1 MENMWKQA
9 SAEVRQVYG
18 RKYLESQFS
27 GLDNASKTSPS
38 STRPV
43 VDAFVDALTLENPK
57 TRYLV
62 DGGIGLVDKYCV
74 SSRSLFPPPLS
85 LSLSLSLSLNFNCI

>member
-27 GLDNASKTSPS
+27 GLGHASKTSPS

-62 DGGIGLVDKYCV
+62 DGGVGLVDKYCV
-74 SSRSLFPPPLS
+74 SSRPP
-85 LSLSLSLSLNFNCI
+85 SLSLNFNCI

>member
-43 VDAFVDALTLENPK
+43 VDAFVDALTLDNPK

-62 DGGIGLVDKYCV
+62 DGGVGLVDKYCV
-74 SSRSLFPPPLS
+74 SSRPP
-85 LSLSLSLSLNFNCI
+85 SLSLNFNCI